1 MHWSRKWQPTPVFL
15 AGESQGWGACWASVC
30 GIAQSRTRLKQLS
43 SSSSSIVNI
52 TPYFSW
58 IYKREIARLWDKCM
72 SDNASFPIWLCHYIS
87 TSTEFLFFFFFLS
100 WSMLWYCIYCFGVAL
115 SCPRV
120 CVWPCHVAYGISVP
134 QPRIEP
140 GPWQWKPGI
149 LTTKPLGNSLC

>member
-87 TSTEFLFFFFFLS
+87 TSTEFLFFFFFLI
-100 WSMLWYCIYCFGVAL
+100 LINAL
-115 SCPRV
+115 VLHILFWGSFVLSTCV
-120 CVWPCHVAYGISVP
+120 CVAMPCGLWDLSSS
-134 QPRIEP
+134 
-140 GPWQWKPGI
+140 
-149 LTTKPLGNSLC
+149 TKDWTWAMAVKAWNPNH